1 MNEVLFFTGAT
12 LIIGLS
18 YYLGRQ
24 DGLKK
29 NYKEEIRE
37 FIMGMTI
44 SKMTADYFD
53 RCAKNETRQFLKFL
67 GVKKPNEKLIIIPK
81 RPTVEELD
89 KFNKE

>member
-1 MNEVLFFTGAT
+1 MNEVLFFSGAI

-18 YYLGRQ
+18 YHLGYKS
-24 DGLKK
+24 GLSK
-29 NYKEEIRE
+29 NYKEQIKE
-37 FIMGMTI
+37 FIMGMTV

-67 GVKKPNEKLIIIPK
+67 GIKKPNEKFIVVPK

-89 KFNKE
+89 RLDK